1 MPTAAGSVATQDLRR
16 HVQRRAGHRKLM
28 AASVRAVS
36 RNSKI
41 AQTHYALQREE
52 YVGRF
57 DVAMRDIVLVAVL
70 QRQGD
75 LHEYVQRLAQWQSN
89 RRIILVLVFYWW
101 EKIVFYSLGTRRAR
115 GCNPLRQIAAVAIFH
130 DEAQPLRTLLKRI
143 VQFDNVWMAA

>member
-1 MPTAAGSVATQDLRR
+1 
-16 HVQRRAGHRKLM
+16 M

-36 RNSKI
+36 RNAKI
-41 AQTHYALQREE
+41 AQTHNALQREE

-89 RRIILVLVFYWW
+89 RRIALL
-101 EKIVFYSLGTRRAR
+101 VFYSLGACC
-115 GCNPLRQIAAVAIFH
+115 CNPLRQIAAVAIFH